1 MLLVAVAPSLRAQ
14 DVEMTIRRLEHRYHF
29 AGTLGA
35 ARFERYT
42 EENGGI

>member
-1 MLLVAVAPSLRAQ
+1 MPLVAVAPLIWAE